1 MANSTVRNININING
16 KEVVNSFAG
25 ISKAMRETNRDIANL
40 NANDADYQ
48 EQLKKHKQTLA
59 LLRDEYQR
67 TREEIGRVPA
77 QINKVKTEI
86 ADLGVGMLKAF
97 SVGAVVGKAMQEFE
111 LARQVTI
118 KFDQAQADLAGVM
131 ETNKKGVSGLTEDA
145 KKYGASTSFSATQVS
160 ELQLELAKL
169 GKTELEIKGM
179 TKGVLDAAVALD
191 AELGPAAELVGG
203 QLNSFGEDASQA
215 QRYADVL
222 ANSANISAAS
232 FESQATALPKVSA
245 VAAQMNMTFERT
257 NAILGVLA
265 DQNVAAET
273 SGTGLR
279 NILLTAAKE
288 GRDYEDMLR
297 DIANSTDS
305 TKLATEM
312 FGKENATVAVILA
325 NSFDKVEDATKRL
338 ENSVGSAAAL
348 AETKLDSV
356 TGAQTLFNSAWEGM
370 ILSFDDGNGIISE
383 STKGLYNLGTELIGL
398 IAPSNQLSDAIF
410 KEQVELN
417 ALVGQI
423 TSTNI
428 ANDERERLISELKAT
443 YPEFIG
449 MIDSEKLSND
459 DLKSALYQ
467 VNEQY
472 RERIL
477 LQTQVEK
484 LQGLEKAKTSGSK
497 SVGAIEIELAKELNR
512 IISERGY
519 RMTVDYSNVEKSARE
534 LQKLMKADGART
546 GLFSDY
552 RMITGQLNAMQM
564 VETAV
569 KNINTEIDKE
579 SKTLDKIKKDTG
591 LITEEEKERAE
602 LAKKAAAD
610 KEAAAK
616 RLAEL
621 EGTKPTGSS
630 GEKSKEQL
638 RAEKKAAEAFKKGEE
653 EIDKILQESKD
664 RREAINLQ
672 GIEKEK
678 QQIEAK
684 YAVLFEKYKNHT
696 DRLDELKAARDAEIA
711 EAEKKGNA
719 EIDAIIK
726 ASQEQIELNKLKG
739 FAREEQQITNK
750 YAKEIE
756 KYKGHTERI
765 KELEA
770 ARDAEIEEARRVRTE
785 QYKKE
790 QNAID
795 QENELVKKA
804 NKFDKQAEEARS
816 AEERAL
822 ILLEKTR
829 EIALLELSIEQEKE
843 LAKVEAVEG
852 AEELKAAI
860 REKYALQSA
869 RINDEFTVAE
879 KKLKSQQVDWT
890 KLTEEEKLNATRS
903 ALTGAAEA
911 FNEGSGAWKAAK
923 IGETTIATYQ
933 SATNAYNALAG
944 ILGVGPALGAAA
956 AALAVASG
964 LKNVQRIS
972 QTPLQKMP
980 TYYYGGFTG
989 NGNGNF
995 GGDQYGKFT
1004 GMTHADEWVSPA
1016 VMTQSPRY
1024 APIINWL
1031 DNERQMLLNGGGNSN
1046 SNPFMDPAVLIA
1058 LAGAVNNLNDVLSNG
1073 IEAKTLFGYE
1083 EIEKMQ
1089 HLQSELNQTKQN
1101 AIISHGN

>member
-1 MANSTVRNININING
+1 MAKEVVRNIHINING
-16 KEVVNSFAG
+16 KEVVNSYAG
-25 ISKAMRETNRDIANL
+25 ISKALRQTNRDIANL

-48 EQLKKHKQTLA
+48 EQLKKHKKTLS

-77 QINKVKTEI
+77 QMSRVKTEI

-97 SVGAVVGKAMQEFE
+97 SVGAVVGKFVQEFE
-111 LARQVTI
+111 LARQVSA

-131 ETNKKGVSGLTEDA
+131 ETTKKGVGGLTEDA

-160 ELQLELAKL
+160 GLQLELAKL
-169 GKTELEIKGM
+169 GKTESEIKSM
-179 TKGVLDAAVALD
+179 TKGILDASVALD

-203 QLNSFGEDASQA
+203 QLNSFGEDANQA

-279 NILLTAAKE
+279 NILLTASKE
-288 GRDYEDMLR
+288 GRNYEDMLR
-297 DIANSTDS
+297 DIAKSTDG

-370 ILSFDDGNGIISE
+370 ILSFDDGNGPVSE
-383 STKGLYNLGTELIGL
+383 VTKNLYNLGAELIGL
-398 IAPSNQLSDAIF
+398 ISPSNELSDALLR
-410 KEQVELN
+410 EQIELN
-417 ALVGQI
+417 ALVSQI

-428 ANDERERLISELKAT
+428 ANDKREKLISELKAT
-443 YPEFIG
+443 YPEFIS

-459 DLKSALYQ
+459 NLKKALYL

-472 RERIL
+472 RERIM
-477 LQTQVEK
+477 LQTQIEK
-484 LQGLEKAKTSGSK
+484 VNDLENSK
-497 SVGAIEIELAKELNR
+497 SRITKSITAGDIKLAEELSR

-519 RMTVDYSNVEKSARE
+519 KMTVDYANVEKSARE
-534 LQKLMKADGART
+534 VQKLMKADGART
-546 GLFSDY
+546 GMFSDY
-552 RMITGQLNAMQM
+552 KMITKSLVSIKLLENAN
-564 VETAV
+564 
-569 KNINTEIDKE
+569 KEIADTKE
-579 SKTLDKIKKDTG
+579 REEKVLEKIKKDTG

-602 LAKKAAAD
+602 LAKKTALE

-616 RLAEL
+616 RLAEI
-621 EGTKPTGSS
+621 EGKSTVAGS
-630 GEKSKEQL
+630 GGKSKEQINSEK
-638 RAEKKAAEAFKKGEE
+638 AAAKKAE
-653 EIDKILQESKD
+653 QEQK
-664 RREAINLQ
+664 Q
-672 GIEKEK
+672 KE
-678 QQIEAK
+678 
-684 YAVLFEKYKNHT
+684 
-696 DRLDELKAARDAEIA
+696 RDAERA
-711 EAEKKGNA
+711 KQLFYQGEKQID
-719 EIDAIIK
+719 EILLR
-726 ASQEQIELNKLKG
+726 SREQREVGLLKG
-739 FAREEQQITNK
+739 IAREEAVITNK

-770 ARDAEIEEARRVRTE
+770 ARDAEIEEAKRARTE
-785 QYKKE
+785 QYRLETEAIEQQNELTKKE
-790 QNAID
+790 
-795 QENELVKKA
+795 NE
-804 NKFDKQAEEARS
+804 FDKQAEEARS

-829 EIALLELSIEQEKE
+829 EIALLELAIEQEKE

-860 REKYALQSA
+860 REKYALQA
-869 RINDEFTVAE
+869 GKINETFTTGE
-879 KKLKSQQVDWT
+879 KKLRSQQVDWT
-890 KLTEEEKLNATRS
+890 KLTEEEKLNATKN
-903 ALTGAAEA
+903 ALSGAAEA

-923 IGETTIATYQ
+923 IAETTITTYQ
-933 SATNAYNALAG
+933 SATSAFNSLSG
-944 ILGVGPALGAAA
+944 IPIVGPALGAAA
-956 AALAVASG
+956 AALAVVTG
-964 LKNVQRIS
+964 LKNIQRIS
-972 QTPLQKMP
+972 QTPLNKMP
-980 TYYYGGFTG
+980 TFYYGGYTG
-989 NGNGNF
+989 DESGNL

-1004 GMTHADEWVSPA
+1004 GMTHANEWVSPA

-1031 DNERQMLLNGGGNSN
+1031 DNERQMLIHGSGNSAN
-1046 SNPFMDPAVLIA
+1046 NGLIDMTPLIA
-1058 LAGAVNNLNDVLSNG
+1058 LNGAINQLNEVLANG
-1073 IEAKTLFGYE
+1073 IEAKTKIGYE
-1083 EIEKMQ
+1083 EMEK
-1089 HLQSELNQTKQN
+1089 LQNLQTELNQTKQN
-1101 AIISHGN
+1101 SIISNGN

>member
-1 MANSTVRNININING
+1 MAKDTVRNIHINING
-16 KEVVNSFAG
+16 KEVVNSFSG
-25 ISKAMRETNRDIANL
+25 ISKAMRQTHRDIANL

-59 LLRDEYQR
+59 LLRNEYER

-77 QINKVKTEI
+77 QMNKVKSEI
-86 ADLGVGMLKAF
+86 ADLGVGMAKAF
-97 SVGAVVGKAMQEFE
+97 TVGAVVGKFVQEFE
-111 LARQVTI
+111 LARQI
-118 KFDQAQADLAGVM
+118 SAKFDQAQADLAGVM
-131 ETNKKGVSGLTEDA
+131 ETTKKGVSGLTEDA
-145 KKYGASTSFSATQVS
+145 KKYGATTSFSATQVS

-169 GKTELEIKGM
+169 GKTESEIKGM

-191 AELGPAAELVGG
+191 AGLGPAAELVGG

-279 NILLTAAKE
+279 NILLTASKE
-288 GRDYEDMLR
+288 GRNYEDMLR
-297 DIANSTDS
+297 DIAKSTDG

-370 ILSFDDGNGIISE
+370 ILSFDDGNGIISQ

-398 IAPSNQLSDAIF
+398 ISPSNELSDAIF
-410 KEQVELN
+410 REQVELN
-417 ALVGQI
+417 TLIGKI

-428 ANDERERLISELKAT
+428 ANNERERLINELKAT

-459 DLKSALYQ
+459 DLKKALFQ

-484 LQGLEKAKTSGSK
+484 LQSLESAKTAGSK
-497 SVGAIEIELAKELNR
+497 SVGAIEIQLAKELNR

-519 RMTVDYSNVEKSARE
+519 KMTVDYSNIEKSARE
-534 LQKLMKADGART
+534 VQKIMKADGART
-546 GLFSDY
+546 GMFSDY
-552 RMITGQLNAMQM
+552 KMISSQLRNLQM
-564 VETAV
+564 VEDAV
-569 KNINTEIDKE
+569 GNINTEINKE
-579 SKTLDKIKKDTG
+579 SKTLEKIKKDTG

-602 LAKKAAAD
+602 LAKKTAIE

-621 EGTKPTGSS
+621 ENKGAGSGS
-630 GEKSKEQL
+630 VQKSKEQIK
-638 RAEKKAAEAFKKGEE
+638 AEKAAAKKAE
-653 EIDKILQESKD
+653 QENKQ
-664 RREAINLQ
+664 RE
-672 GIEKEK
+672 
-678 QQIEAK
+678 
-684 YAVLFEKYKNHT
+684 
-696 DRLDELKAARDAEIA
+696 RDAERTKLLFA
-711 EAEKKGNA
+711 KGEA
-719 EIDAIIK
+719 EIDEILLR
-726 ASQEQIELNKLKG
+726 SREQRDLARLKG
-739 FAREEQQITNK
+739 IAKEEQQITNK

-770 ARDAEIEEARRVRTE
+770 ARDAEIEEARRVRAE
-785 QYKKE
+785 QYRLEAEAIE
-790 QNAID
+790 QQNEITKR
-795 QENELVKKA
+795 ENE
-804 NKFDKQAEEARS
+804 FDRQAEEARS

-843 LAKVEAVEG
+843 LAKVDAVEG
-852 AEELKAAI
+852 AEALKAAI
-860 REKYALQSA
+860 REKYALQSSKV
-869 RINDEFTVAE
+869 NEQFNEGE
-879 KKLKSQQVDWT
+879 KKLRSQQVDWT
-890 KLTEEEKLNATRS
+890 KLTEDQKLSSIRAS
-903 ALTGAAEA
+903 LGGGAEA

-944 ILGVGPALGAAA
+944 IPIVGPALAAA
-956 AALAVASG
+956 AAGLAVVTG
-964 LKNVQRIS
+964 LKNVQRIT

-980 TYYYGGFTG
+980 TFYYGGYTG
-989 NGNGNF
+989 DGNGNF
-995 GGDQYGKFT
+995 GGDEYGKFT
-1004 GMTHADEWVSPA
+1004 GMTHINEWVSPA

-1031 DNERQMLLNGGGNSN
+1031 DNERQMLLNGGGSGN
-1046 SNPFMDPAVLIA
+1046 SNPFIDPTVLVALATSVNHLNAVLE
-1058 LAGAVNNLNDVLSNG
+1058 NG
-1073 IEAKTLFGYE
+1073 IEARTRFGYE
-1083 EIEKMQ
+1083 DVEKMQ
-1089 HLQSELNQTKQN
+1089 NLQKELNQTKQN
-1101 AIISHGN
+1101 AIISNGN